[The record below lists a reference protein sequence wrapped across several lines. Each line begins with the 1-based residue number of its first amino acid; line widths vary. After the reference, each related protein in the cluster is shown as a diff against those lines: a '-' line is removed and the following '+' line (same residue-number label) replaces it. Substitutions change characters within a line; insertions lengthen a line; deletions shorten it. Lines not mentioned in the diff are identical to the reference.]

1 MLLLFY
7 KTGFR
12 NRFQRKV
19 TMTTIDDVAKKAG
32 VSKSSVSRVLNGNY
46 DYMSDKMKQ
55 KILVVIEE
63 LDYRPNSLAQS
74 LKNKTTKVIGII
86 LSDLSNPFWSEV
98 LKGVQ
103 ERSNDNGYSL
113 MVSSS
118 YEDAAIEKDNII
130 MLKNRQVDGL
140 IVNTSGTNDELF
152 RSLLE
157 EDFPFVLLDRLSV
170 EMKADSV
177 TVNNVN
183 GAKQAVQSLID
194 YGHQRIGIVLN
205 PLRNNSPRVERLEGY
220 KLAHFANDLPI
231 DESLIKVCDP
241 SSEGCTAA
249 TEELLAMPNPP
260 TAIFTTNEK
269 LTLEVLSV
277 IRKMGLRI
285 PEDVSLFGYD
295 DFPWMPFLDPP
306 LSTVSQPA
314 YEMGIKAA
322 MLLLDKFKGESQAG
336 LVNYQLEPEIIIRAS
351 CSAPLKSTN

>member
-1 MLLLFY
+1 
-7 KTGFR
+7 
-12 NRFQRKV
+12 
-19 TMTTIDDVAKKAG
+19 MTTIDDVAKKAG

-46 DYMSDKMKQ
+46 EYMSDRMKMK
-55 KILVVIEE
+55 ILAVIEE

-86 LSDLSNPFWSEV
+86 ISDISNPFWSEA

-103 ERSNDNGYSL
+103 EEANRHGYSL

-118 YEDAAIEKDNII
+118 YEDTNIEKDNIM

-140 IVNTSGTNDELF
+140 IVNTTGTNEELF
-152 RSLLE
+152 RSLIDE
-157 EDFPFVLLDRLSV
+157 EFPFVLLDRISG

-177 TVNNVN
+177 TVNNVF
-183 GAKQAVQSLID
+183 GAKQAVQSLIN

-205 PLRNNSPRVERLEGY
+205 PLRNKSPRVERLEGY
-220 KLAHFANDLPI
+220 KLAHIENGLAV
-231 DESLIKVCDP
+231 DESLIKICDP
-241 SSEGCTAA
+241 SSGGGIAA
-249 TEELLAMPNPP
+249 TEELLAMPDPP

-269 LTLEVLSV
+269 LTLEVLNG
-277 IRKMGLRI
+277 IRKVGLSI
-285 PEDVSLFGYD
+285 PDEVSLFGYD

-322 MLLLDKFKGESQAG
+322 MLLIDKLKGESQKG
-336 LVNYQLEPEIIIRAS
+336 PLIYQLEPEIIIRAS
-351 CSAPLKSTN
+351 CSSPNNIKELM